1 MADMSDCGVCPCCP
15 GKTCLFLSCSLW
27 CACSFVGRRIHFS
40 QKKCFLTA
48 CVALRDVKTKSF
60 SVYFLIAQNIC
71 PHATHTL
78 CGQHDIAAREAK
90 HENRLKTFGFTVH
103 SCWSLCIC
111 VKTHNLFHSV
121 YSLSLCTHTLPCD
134 D

>member
-1 MADMSDCGVCPCCP
+1 MADVSDCGVCPCCP
-15 GKTCLFLSCSLW
+15 GKTCLFLSCSPW
-27 CACSFVGRRIHFS
+27 CDCSFVGRRSHFS

-60 SVYFLIAQNIC
+60 SVYFLITQNIC

-90 HENRLKTFGFTVH
+90 MKTDKKQLV
-103 SCWSLCIC
+103 
-111 VKTHNLFHSV
+111 
-121 YSLSLCTHTLPCD
+121 LPCIPAPAPLHTHRHATTSVHQIMFVASIFLRQNK
-134 D
+134 

>member
-1 MADMSDCGVCPCCP
+1 MADVSDSGVCPCCP
-15 GKTCLFLSCSLW
+15 GKTCLFLSCSPW
-27 CACSFVGRRIHFS
+27 CDCSFVGRRSHFS
-40 QKKCFLTA
+40 QKNCFLTA

-60 SVYFLIAQNIC
+60 SVYFLITQNIC

-90 HENRLKTFGFTVH
+90 MKTDKKQLV
-103 SCWSLCIC
+103 LPCIPAC
-111 VKTHNLFHSV
+111 PCAFVLRHTTS
-121 YSLSLCTHTLPCD
+121 STRCTPCPPAHTSPCD